1 MWMHPIGPSLSI
13 SVERDET
20 GQNGGSQSVQRE
32 RFTGEI
38 DDEEAKELL
47 RRDIFAE
54 EDAVP
59 RLIHVP
65 LTDGQFDA
73 LIPFT
78 FDSAEEQCGD
88 PRLGGAVPADR
99 GSCTGSE
106 PLGNPEAGALGIS
119 PGGIQRTRR
128 TLVSADER
136 GMANGIRRKAETDQ
150 IYRHIRSEIQYEYSL
165 MNARVNWLIASQAF
179 LFVPLAIGVDPR
191 QPPRSIA
198 HSLLFPFIPY
208 LGLALCVLALIG
220 IVAAVWR
227 VENWRRKMARGGY
240 GGDGEH
246 DTFSIIQPNQPVVV
260 ILGYCSAV
268 GIPLVLAA
276 AWVILR
282 FFPPTL
288 A

>member
-1 MWMHPIGPSLSI
+1 M
-13 SVERDET
+13 
-20 GQNGGSQSVQRE
+20 
-32 RFTGEI
+32 
-38 DDEEAKELL
+38 
-47 RRDIFAE
+47 
-54 EDAVP
+54 
-59 RLIHVP
+59 
-65 LTDGQFDA
+65 
-73 LIPFT
+73 
-78 FDSAEEQCGD
+78 
-88 PRLGGAVPADR
+88 
-99 GSCTGSE
+99 
-106 PLGNPEAGALGIS
+106 GIS
-119 PGGIQRTRR
+119 PAGIQSDGSDVR

-136 GMANGIRRKAETDQ
+136 GMANEIRRKAESDQ
-150 IYRHIRSEIQYEYSL
+150 IYRHIRSEIQYEHSL

-179 LFVPLAIGVDPR
+179 LFVPLAIGIDPR

-208 LGLALCVLALIG
+208 LGLVLCLLALIG

-246 DTFSIIQPNQPVVV
+246 DTFSIIQSSQPAVV
-260 ILGYCSAV
+260 IMGYCSAV

>member
-1 MWMHPIGPSLSI
+1 
-13 SVERDET
+13 
-20 GQNGGSQSVQRE
+20 
-32 RFTGEI
+32 
-38 DDEEAKELL
+38 
-47 RRDIFAE
+47 
-54 EDAVP
+54 
-59 RLIHVP
+59 
-65 LTDGQFDA
+65 
-73 LIPFT
+73 
-78 FDSAEEQCGD
+78 
-88 PRLGGAVPADR
+88 
-99 GSCTGSE
+99 
-106 PLGNPEAGALGIS
+106 
-119 PGGIQRTRR
+119 
-128 TLVSADER
+128 
-136 GMANGIRRKAETDQ
+136 MANEIRRKAESDQ
-150 IYRHIRSEIQYEYSL
+150 IYRHIRSEIQYEHSL

-179 LFVPLAIGVDPR
+179 LFVPLAIGIDPR

-208 LGLALCVLALIG
+208 LGLVLCLLALIG

-246 DTFSIIQPNQPVVV
+246 DTFSIIQSSQPGVV
-260 ILGYCSAV
+260 IMGYCSAV